1 MGRFKL
7 VKTISLK
14 GISDGWGAETNV
26 RFNVLSPEASA
37 EISAK
42 LAAAGDDES
51 QLTLIF
57 KDALKGAFLDG
68 KVQLPEEGLSDA
80 VADDIDDLPKGV
92 IIEAFG
98 RISGNVYTD
107 PNA

>member
-14 GISDGWGAETNV
+14 GISDGWGDDTQI

-37 EISAK
+37 ELSPK
-42 LAAAGDDES
+42 LRDAGDDEEK
-51 QLTLIF
+51 LTVVF
-57 KDALKGAFLDG
+57 KSALKGAFIEG

-80 VADDIDDLPKGV
+80 LADDIDDLPKGV
-92 IIEAFG
+92 IIEAFN
-98 RISGNVYTD
+98 RINGNIYTD